1 MKRVRIAGTG
11 SYLPE
16 RIVTNDEVAKR
27 LDTSDEWIY
36 THTGIHARH
45 WAAPEESSS
54 SMGAEACRRALAAA
68 NAQPEEIGI
77 IVCATSS
84 PDYGTYPAN
93 ACLIQKALGCV
104 NAGGFDVAAACSG
117 FLYAL
122 ETARCWLMA
131 HPGMKA
137 LVTGCEVLTR
147 SVDWNE
153 RNVSILFGD
162 GAGAVVLELAEC
174 PEGTAEYL
182 SLHGADGTGFEAITH
197 DGGYRKPMPEV
208 PMGETA
214 MWPVTYM
221 TMNGRA
227 VFNFAVKKLSE
238 IVRTLTE
245 RAGIVPADLT
255 KIYAHQANA
264 RILEAVAKR
273 VELPI
278 EKFFMSIA
286 ETGNM
291 STASVPF
298 ILDKAVRSGE
308 LKEGDRV
315 LLSAFGSGLT
325 WGGALTAWPWL

>member
-1 MKRVRIAGTG
+1 MQRVKIAGTG
-11 SYLPE
+11 SYLPA
-16 RIVTNDEVAKR
+16 RIVTNDEIARR
-27 LDTSDEWIY
+27 LDTSDEWIF
-36 THTGIHARH
+36 THSGIHARH
-45 WAAPEESSS
+45 WAAPEETSST
-54 SMGAEACRRALAAA
+54 MGAEAARRALAAA
-68 NAQPEEIGI
+68 NVPPEEIGL

-93 ACLIQKALGCV
+93 ACLIQAALGCV
-104 NAGGFDVAAACSG
+104 NAGCFDVSAACSG

-122 ETARCWLMA
+122 ETARDWMLA

-137 LVTGCEVLTR
+137 LAIGCEVLTR
-147 SVDWNE
+147 SVDWND
-153 RNVSILFGD
+153 RSISILFGD
-162 GAGAVVLELAEC
+162 GAGAVVLAMADC
-174 PEGTAEYL
+174 PADVGEYL
-182 SLHGADGTGFEAITH
+182 SVHGADGTGSQAITH

-208 PMGETA
+208 PVGEVA

-227 VFNFAVKKLSE
+227 VFNFAVRKLSE
-238 IVRTLTE
+238 IVDTLTA
-245 RAGIVPADLT
+245 RAGIAPDDLT
-255 KIYAHQANA
+255 RIYAHQANA

-273 VELPI
+273 VDLPL

-291 STASVPF
+291 STASVPY
-298 ILDKAVRSGE
+298 IIDKAVCAGE

-325 WGGALTAWPWL
+325 WGGALTVWPWL